1 MAGMEES
8 IQMGSIQMGELF
20 KISGHKIYG
29 ENYIPMGASAL
40 VPSISDTH
48 DFQ

>member
-1 MAGMEES
+1 MTGMEES
-8 IQMGSIQMGELF
+8 VQIGGGLF

-40 VPSISDTH
+40 VPP
-48 DFQ
+48 F